1 MSKDQQE
8 LDTIKAE
15 LAELGGR
22 LKKLGSEASD
32 VVAESARNLAKQL
45 PANWEEYS
53 GKAEAKIKEGVA
65 TAKDATLRTVKKAD
79 DYAKENPWR
88 VAAIAAGVSA
98 LVAGIAGAR
107 RKRDK

>member
-1 MSKDQQE
+1 MDKDQKE
-8 LDTIKAE
+8 LDAIKAE
-15 LAELGGR
+15 LSDLGDR
-22 LKKLGSEASD
+22 LKKLGSEASEA
-32 VVAESARNLAKQL
+32 VAESARSLSKQL
-45 PANWEEYS
+45 PNWEEYS
-53 GKAEAKIKEGVA
+53 NEAKAKFKEGAANAKETA
-65 TAKDATLRTVKKAD
+65 TRTIKKAD